1 MSFNTSAWRFSL
13 ADAARTIEGALGS
26 GARSIADVAHTA
38 GGVVGDAVAAV
49 AGHENGRRAADATD
63 DAVGRTA
70 EGVAALGQALG
81 RAVVDPTRLGSIALG
96 EASGWTRLFGLRR
109 TTRVLAPVAQSV
121 LAAGV
126 LSDGRTADDAGATA
140 GAGADDDAERPA
152 QAAAPRGPLA
162 GALLLGA
169 FADAQQTRRLPE
181 EQPHDPA
188 AKVNK
193 AAEQAGK
200 KPGEPGKADGPAA
213 RPVAGAL
220 ALAGQHAIYSW
231 LLFRR
236 GARLSAP
243 RALGYGTACAAGV
256 GLAAAKVPVLV
267 APTAVAG
274 PAVALTAALANDRSL
289 VDVQGP
295 GRSALRGVT
304 RAGVGL
310 DSPSAVAAMGL
321 GHAGNL
327 LLGVQAVQLLRGA
340 FGAPSGGGFGAR
352 VVDALA
358 REAHIFAHLLMVHGL
373 ERR

>member
-1 MSFNTSAWRFSL
+1 MSFNTSAWRSSL

-38 GGVVGDAVAAV
+38 GGVVGDAAAAV

-96 EASGWTRLFGLRR
+96 EVSGWTRLFGLRR

-126 LSDGRTADDAGATA
+126 LKEDSS
-140 GAGADDDAERPA
+140 
-152 QAAAPRGPLA
+152 RGPLA

-213 RPVAGAL
+213 RPVTGAL

-243 RALGYGTACAAGV
+243 RALGYGAACAAGV
-256 GLAAAKVPVLV
+256 GLAAAKVPVLA

-274 PAVALTAALANDRSL
+274 PAVALTAALANDRRL
-289 VDVQGP
+289 VDAQGP

-304 RAGVGL
+304 RAGAGL

>member
-1 MSFNTSAWRFSL
+1 MSFNTSAWRASL

-26 GARSIADVAHTA
+26 GARSIADAAHTA

-81 RAVVDPTRLGSIALG
+81 RAVVDPTRLGAIALG

-121 LAAGV
+121 LAAAV
-126 LSDGRTADDAGATA
+126 LSDGRTAGAASAGAA
-140 GAGADDDAERPA
+140 DAERPA

-193 AAEQAGK
+193 ASEQADK

-236 GARLSAP
+236 GARLSAS
-243 RALGYGTACAAGV
+243 RALGYGAACAAGV
-256 GLAAAKVPVLV
+256 GLAAVKVPVLV
-267 APTAVAG
+267 APTVVAG
-274 PAVALTAALANDRSL
+274 PAVALTAALANDRRL
-289 VDVQGP
+289 VDARGT
-295 GRSALRGVT
+295 GRSALRSVT
-304 RAGVGL
+304 RAGSGL

-340 FGAPSGGGFGAR
+340 FGAASGSGFGAR
-352 VVDALA
+352 VVDALS
-358 REAHIFAHLLMVHGL
+358 REAHIFAHLLMVSGL